1 MAFKRIVVAGGGTLG
16 SQIAYQTAYSGFQ
29 VTIYD
34 INAAAIAAAKRRIAT
49 WDQAYAQE
57 MNATP
62 AVIHDTN
69 DRLAFATDL
78 ETAVEDADLVIEA
91 VPEVV
96 AIKNDFY
103 AALAKV
109 APARTIFATNSSTM
123 VPSQFAAITGRP
135 AQFMALH
142 FANHVWENNM
152 AEAMGHQG
160 TSPEVYQQVVA
171 FARQIGMVVIQLHKE
186 QPGYILNT
194 ILIPFMDAA
203 LVLWVH
209 EVADPQT
216 IDRAWM
222 VATGAPMGPFGIL
235 DEIGLRTAYNI
246 MLAAS
251 TAPGKGTLVDVAHK
265 IKSEMIDQNKLGQES
280 NQGFYSYPAPAFAS
294 AKFLKD
300 DGKD

>member
-34 INAAAIAAAKRRIAT
+34 LNAAAIAAAKRRIAT

-69 DRLAFATDL
+69 ERLAFATDL

-96 AIKNDFY
+96 AIKNEFY

-135 AQFMALH
+135 AQFLALH

-152 AEAMGHQG
+152 AEVMGHRG

-186 QPGYILNT
+186 QPAYILNT
-194 ILIPFMDAA
+194 ILIPFVDAA

-209 EVADPQT
+209 GVADPQT